1 MYNKCPTKDICL
13 IILHFS
19 DMDAHSLSTK
29 GTTVLRILVT
39 ALGNVLEKR
48 TGFNEDFKIAI
59 FKKAGIAKRPNQ
71 GVRKAVCNYGI
82 VFCTVKTRLSPRGLM
97 CQESFLGWGLFEGG
111 PTRIVYRKSQAVLQ
125 GLWANFQFTDH

>member
-1 MYNKCPTKDICL
+1 MYKLLWKGVNELKISNVQQIQQDIYL
-13 IILHFS
+13 MIFHFS
-19 DMDAHSLSTK
+19 DVDAHSLSTK

-59 FKKAGIAKRPNQ
+59 FKKAGIAKRPDQ

-82 VFCTVKTRLSPRGLM
+82 FFVP
-97 CQESFLGWGLFEGG
+97 
-111 PTRIVYRKSQAVLQ
+111 
-125 GLWANFQFTDH
+125 